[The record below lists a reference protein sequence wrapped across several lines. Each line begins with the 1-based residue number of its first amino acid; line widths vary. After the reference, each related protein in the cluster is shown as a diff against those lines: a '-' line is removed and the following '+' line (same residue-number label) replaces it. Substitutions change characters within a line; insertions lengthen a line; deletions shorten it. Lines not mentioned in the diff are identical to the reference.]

1 MNLVDNRNVIADQWH
16 LNFFSANL
24 ILPVSQIFILV
35 NDADTV
41 EVRDLNIEW
50 LRFFVKKNCLPC
62 FWHFIFVGY
71 VACTFFG

>member
-50 LRFFVKKNCLPC
+50 L
-62 FWHFIFVGY
+62 
-71 VACTFFG
+71 